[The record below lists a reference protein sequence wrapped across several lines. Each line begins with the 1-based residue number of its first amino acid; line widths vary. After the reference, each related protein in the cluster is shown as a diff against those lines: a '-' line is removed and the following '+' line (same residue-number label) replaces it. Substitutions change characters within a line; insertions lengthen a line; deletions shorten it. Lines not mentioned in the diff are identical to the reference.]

1 MLSDLRHSVR
11 ALRQA
16 PWSSLAAACTLA
28 VAIGASAAVFSVVDK
43 VLIRSLPFEDPDRVV
58 AIWPR
63 ERANPTTIGEIS
75 HFTFRNWQQRV
86 NSFQGLAAIGSA
98 NWGLILREGEPAT
111 MPVAGVSASFF
122 PLLGTPPQLGRTL
135 RPEDDQQGSARVAVM
150 SHGSWVRRFGGDRSI
165 VGRTLRF
172 DGAPYT
178 IVGVMPEGFE
188 YPRGVELW
196 VPVVPQLVDANEQLK
211 IDALNDPGLGVLFVL
226 GRLKPGLPI
235 ETARSELLPLIERG
249 AGTEFRQG
257 MEASLTP
264 LTEHIFGSTR
274 PAILALAICVGLVLL
289 IGCANV
295 AVSLLVRSAMRADET
310 ATRLAMG
317 ATRWRIVRQSVADAL
332 VLTTLGG
339 LVGLGLGYWAVSGL
353 VALAPADVPRLD
365 AIRFDVRTLG
375 FTVVLW
381 VMVTVLVGLVPGLQT
396 SWRGI
401 SNILNSGGS
410 RVIGTHRLRRVFVV
424 VQVGL
429 AVVLLVCAGLVGRSF
444 ANLLRIDV
452 GFTPENLLTLDVKLP
467 NAPGTRHNQFYS
479 ALLIRVRA
487 IPGVEAAGAVFQ
499 RPLEHAGI
507 GTDASLVIEG
517 QRPSLEARDWEQ
529 NPTANLESVTP
540 GYFSAIGML
549 FVGGRDFND
558 TDTLN
563 APRVA
568 IVSER
573 LARRLWPGESA
584 LGKQIVRA
592 SDGLDERGN
601 PRWATVVGVVRDGRY
616 RGLTDLR
623 YDLYFPYLQIPDLTV
638 KHLMVRATDD
648 PLALVASI
656 RSEIRRLEPAALVE
670 RVAVM
675 DEIVDQATAPWR
687 FSAWTLGL
695 LGLIALTLASFGVFA
710 TLSQSVVERTREIG
724 IRVAVGAL
732 PRQVAGL
739 VFREG
744 VVLTIAGIG
753 LGSAVATL
761 AGGFVGRLLFEV
773 PAIDVVTLAGT
784 ATLLGVVSAVAVYV
798 PAWRAARLDP
808 SIALRRP

>member
-16 PWSSLAAACTLA
+16 PWSSLAATCILA

-43 VLIRSLPFEDPDRVV
+43 VLIRSLPFENPDRVV
-58 AIWPR
+58 VIWPR

-75 HFTFRNWQQRV
+75 HFTFRHWQQRV
-86 NSFQGLAAIGSA
+86 NSFQGLAAMGSA

-111 MPVAGVSASFF
+111 IPVAGVSASFF
-122 PLLGTPPQLGRTL
+122 PLLGTSPQLGRTL

-150 SHGSWVRRFGGDRSI
+150 SHGSWVRRFGGDPSI

-178 IVGVMPEGFE
+178 IVGVMPEGFD

-196 VPVVPQLVDANEQLK
+196 VPVVPQLVDANEQWK
-211 IDALNDPGLGVLFVL
+211 IDAINDPGWGTLFLL
-226 GRLKPGLPI
+226 GRLKASVSI
-235 ETARSELLPLIERG
+235 DTARAELLPLIERG
-249 AGTEFRQG
+249 AGTEFRHG

-264 LTEHIFGSTR
+264 LDEHVFGSTR
-274 PAILALAICVGLVLL
+274 PAILALGICVGLVLL
-289 IGCANV
+289 TGCSNV
-295 AVSLLVRSAMRADET
+295 SVLLLARAATRAEET
-310 ATRLAMG
+310 ATRLAIG
-317 ATRWRIVRQSVADAL
+317 ATRWRIVRQSLSNAL
-332 VLTTLGG
+332 V
-339 LVGLGLGYWAVSGL
+339 L
-353 VALAPADVPRLD
+353 VALAGVAGLVLAYWAISALLVLAPDDVPRREV
-365 AIRFDVRTLG
+365 IRFDLWTVG
-375 FTVVLW
+375 FTALLCL
-381 VMVTVLVGLVPGLQT
+381 TVAVFVGLAPGLQT
-396 SWRGI
+396 SWRQLG
-401 SNILNSGGS
+401 NLLNGGS
-410 RVIGTHRLRRVFVV
+410 RSAGIHRLRRVFVV
-424 VQVGL
+424 AQVGL

-452 GFTPENLLTLDVKLP
+452 GFNPDNLLTLDVKLP
-467 NAPGTRHNQFYS
+467 NAPSVRHNQFYA
-479 ALLIRVRA
+479 ALLARVRA
-487 IPGVEAAGAVFQ
+487 IPGVDAAGAVFQ

-507 GTDASLVIEG
+507 GQDSTFVIDG
-517 QRPSLEARDWEQ
+517 QRPGLEFRDWEQ
-529 NPTANLESVTP
+529 NPLANLESVTP
-540 GYFSAIGML
+540 GYFRAIRMSL
-549 FVGGRDFND
+549 VAGRDFND
-558 TDTLN
+558 ADTLN

-573 LARRLWPGESA
+573 LARRLWSGQSA
-584 LGKQIVRA
+584 LGKQILPPGG
-592 SDGLDERGN
+592 GLDERGN

-623 YDLYFPYLQIPDLTV
+623 YDLYLPYLQIPDLSV

-675 DEIVDQATAPWR
+675 DEIVERATAPWR

-695 LGLIALTLASFGVFA
+695 LGLIALALASFGVFA

-753 LGSAVATL
+753 LGSAVATM

-773 PAIDVVTLAGT
+773 PAIDVATLAGM

-808 SIALRRP
+808 TIALRRQ

>member
-1 MLSDLRHSVR
+1 MNDLRHSMR

-16 PWSSLAAACTLA
+16 PWSSCAAVCTLA
-28 VAIGASAAVFSVVDK
+28 VAIGASVAVFSVVDK
-43 VLIRSLPFEDPDRVV
+43 VLIRSLPIEEPNRVV
-58 AIWPR
+58 VMWPR

-75 HFTFRNWQQRV
+75 YFTFRNWQQQV
-86 NSFQGLAAIGSA
+86 NSFEGLAAIGSA
-98 NWGLILREGEPAT
+98 NWSLILREGEPAT
-111 MPVAGVSASFF
+111 IPVAGVSASFF
-122 PLLGTPPQLGRTL
+122 PLLGTSPQLGRTL
-135 RPEDDQQGSARVAVM
+135 RPEDDQQGSARVAVL
-150 SHGSWVRRFGGDRSI
+150 SHGSWVRRFGGDPSI

-178 IVGVMPEGFE
+178 IVGVMPEGFD

-196 VPVVPQLVDANEQLK
+196 VPVVPQLADANEQLR
-211 IDALNDPGLGVLFVL
+211 IDAINDPGLGVLFVV
-226 GRLKPGLPI
+226 GRLKPGVPI
-235 ETARSELLPLIERG
+235 ETARSELSSLIERG
-249 AGTEFRQG
+249 VGTEFRQE

-264 LTEHIFGSTR
+264 LSEHIFGSTR
-274 PAILALAICVGLVLL
+274 PAILALAICVALVLL

-317 ATRWRIVRQSVADAL
+317 ASRWRIVRQSLSDAL
-332 VLTTLGG
+332 ILTTLGG

-365 AIRFDVRTLG
+365 AIRFDARSLG
-375 FTVVLW
+375 FTLLLCA
-381 VMVTVLVGLVPGLQT
+381 TLAVLVGLVPGLQA

-401 SNILNSGGS
+401 SSILNSGGS

-452 GFTPENLLTLDVKLP
+452 GFNPENLLTLDVKLP
-467 NAPGTRHNQFYS
+467 NASNNRHNQFYT
-479 ALLIRVRA
+479 ALLTRVRA
-487 IPGVEAAGAVFQ
+487 LPGVEAAGAVFQ

-507 GTDASLVIEG
+507 GTDAFVVIEG
-517 QRPSLEARDWEQ
+517 QRPDPESRDWEL

-540 GYFSAIGML
+540 GYFSAIGMS
-549 FVGGRDFND
+549 FVGGRDFNE

-568 IVSER
+568 IISER
-573 LARRLWPGESA
+573 LARRLWPGQSA
-584 LGKQIVRA
+584 LGKQILRSSQA
-592 SDGLDERGN
+592 LDERGN
-601 PRWATVVGVVRDGRY
+601 ARWATVVGVVRDGRY

-623 YDLYFPYLQIPDLTV
+623 YDLYFPYLQLPDLTV
-638 KHLMVRATDD
+638 KHLMVRAGDD
-648 PLALVASI
+648 PLVLVASI
-656 RSEIRRLEPAALVE
+656 RNEVRRLEPAALVE
-670 RVAVM
+670 RVAIM
-675 DEIVDQATAPWR
+675 DEIVSQATAPWR

-739 VFREG
+739 VFHEG
-744 VVLTIAGIG
+744 VVLTLAGIG
-753 LGSAVATL
+753 LGSGVATL
-761 AGGFVGRLLFEV
+761 AGGFLGRLLFEV
-773 PAIDVVTLAGT
+773 PAIDVATLGGM
-784 ATLLGVVSAVAVYV
+784 ATLLGVVSAVAVYL

-808 SIALRRP
+808 TIALRRQ

>member
-1 MLSDLRHSVR
+1 MSSVS
-11 ALRQA
+11 AI
-16 PWSSLAAACTLA
+16 CILA
-28 VAIGASAAVFSVVDK
+28 VAIGASAAVFTVVDK

-58 AIWPR
+58 VICPR
-63 ERANPTTIGEIS
+63 ERTNPTTIGEIS
-75 HFTFRNWQQRV
+75 HFTFRNWQQQV
-86 NSFQGLAAIGSA
+86 TSFQDLAAIGSA

-111 MPVAGVSASFF
+111 IPVAGVSASFF
-122 PLLGTPPQLGRTL
+122 PLLGTPPLLGRTL
-135 RPEDDQQGSARVAVM
+135 RPEDDRQGSARVAVL
-150 SHGSWVRRFGGDRSI
+150 SHGSWIRRFGGDSAI

-178 IVGVMPEGFE
+178 IVGVMPEGFD

-196 VPVVPQLVDANEQLK
+196 VPVVPQLADASEQLQ
-211 IDALNDPGLGVLFVL
+211 IDAINDPGLGVLFVL
-226 GRLKPGLPI
+226 GRLKPGVQI

-249 AGTEFRQG
+249 AGSEFRQG

-274 PAILALAICVGLVLL
+274 PAILALAICVALVLL

-295 AVSLLVRSAMRADET
+295 AMALLVRSAMRADET
-310 ATRLAMG
+310 ATRLAIG
-317 ATRWRIVRQSVADAL
+317 ATRWRIVRQSWSDAL
-332 VLTTLGG
+332 VLTTLAGA
-339 LVGLGLGYWAVSGL
+339 VGLGLGYWAVSGL

-365 AIRFDVRTLG
+365 AVRFDVPALG
-375 FTVVLW
+375 FTVLLC
-381 VMVTVLVGLVPGLQT
+381 VTVSLLVGLVPAVQA
-396 SWRGI
+396 SWAGV
-401 SNILNSGGS
+401 SNILNEGSS

-452 GFTPENLLTLDVKLP
+452 GFNPENLLTLDVRLP
-467 NAPGTRHNQFYS
+467 NAPSDRQNQFYT
-479 ALLIRVRA
+479 ALLTRVRA

-507 GTDASLVIEG
+507 GTDAFFVIEG
-517 QRPSLEARDWEQ
+517 QRLALDSRDWEL

-540 GYFSAIGML
+540 GYFSAIGMS

-568 IVSER
+568 IISER
-573 LARRLWPGESA
+573 LAGRLWPGQSA
-584 LGKQIVRA
+584 LGKRILRA
-592 SDGLDERGN
+592 SQALDERGN

-638 KHLMVRATDD
+638 KNLMVRASDD

-656 RSEIRRLEPAALVE
+656 RSEIRKLEPTALVE
-670 RVAVM
+670 AVTVM
-675 DEIVDQATAPWR
+675 DEIVNQATAPWR

-695 LGLIALTLASFGVFA
+695 LGLLALTLASFGVFA

-724 IRVAVGAL
+724 IRVAVGAV

-739 VFREG
+739 VVREG
-744 VVLTIAGIG
+744 VVLTIAGIS
-753 LGSAVATL
+753 LGSIVAML
-761 AGGFVGRLLFEV
+761 AGGFLGGLLYQV
-773 PAIDVVTLAGT
+773 PAIDVGTLAGM
-784 ATLLGVVSAVAVYV
+784 ATLLSVVSAVAVYV
-798 PAWRAARLDP
+798 PALRAAKLDP
-808 SIALRRP
+808 TIALRRQ